1 MSEACR
7 RCQRRQSSA
16 SVLPASRRSSIW
28 QRGWLRKAEQRCAHN
43 PEGRRPGAPRCHESP
58 VFWGVAA
65 LLFHLRSGKDQRRS
79 PQTNRWLLS
88 IGYRNGD
95 VIAHKPYKYFIY
107 ICTIKNAL
115 LVLEHVFL
123 CVCVCSGVDLAV
135 GLGSPP
141 CKCQRS
147 KPPKPDSASFAN
159 TDSHTLTHT
168 DSHTRTNTHKNRLIQ
183 EHTGGEDARAH
194 ASSRLPTVSGRVMRK
209 KASESQSGTR
219 TGMWGEDGKNKKIE
233 ALFCFFAS

>member
-1 MSEACR
+1 MHTN
-7 RCQRRQSSA
+7 
-16 SVLPASRRSSIW
+16 LI
-28 QRGWLRKAEQRCAHN
+28 N
-43 PEGRRPGAPRCHESP
+43 T
-58 VFWGVAA
+58 
-65 LLFHLRSGKDQRRS
+65 LFTFARLKTHYSC
-79 PQTNRWLLS
+79 LS
-88 IGYRNGD
+88 MR
-95 VIAHKPYKYFIY
+95 
-107 ICTIKNAL
+107 
-115 LVLEHVFL
+115 L
-123 CVCVCSGVDLAV
+123 CVCACVCSGVDLAV